1 MKHEIKCPKCGEVFA
16 IDESSYAEIQNQ
28 VRNNEFDLEVENRL
42 HAIKESNRK
51 DLEIVKQK
59 TAGLYER
66 KLDEKNQ
73 EVLEVKNHLENKIR
87 DLQTK
92 LDNAKLEQQLAV
104 ELATKQVEK
113 NLNESKL
120 SLKTMA
126 IEKQNELLALED
138 RYKYKIEQLVTER
151 DFYKDLKQQLSTKMV
166 GETLEQHCE
175 REFNKI
181 RAAGFKNA
189 YFGKDNDA
197 RSGSKGDFIY
207 RECDDDGNEIISI
220 MFEMKN
226 ENETTATKHK
236 NEHFFKELDKDRNE
250 KKCEYAVLVSMLE
263 LDNDYYNA
271 GIVDVS
277 YQSGF
282 NKMYVVR
289 PQCFI
294 PIITILRNAALNTI
308 EAKAELAQIRN
319 QNIDITNFE
328 AKLNQFKEKFALNS
342 DRATTNFKKA
352 IEDIDK
358 SIKNLE
364 DTKEAL
370 LRTIKNFDAAN
381 NKLDDLTIKRLTRG
395 NKTMAKKFEDLKT
408 AV

>member
-1 MKHEIKCPKCGEVFA
+1 MNREIKCPSCGKIFT

-28 VRNNEFDLEVENRL
+28 VRNNEFNRELEARL
-42 HAIKESNRK
+42 HAAEESKAKDIEILKQKVASDYEKKLNDKER
-51 DLEIVKQK
+51 EIVEIK
-59 TAGLYER
+59 G
-66 KLDEKNQ
+66 
-73 EVLEVKNHLENKIR
+73 
-87 DLQTK
+87 
-92 LDNAKLEQQLAV
+92 KLESKINDLNARLKSADTDKELAV
-104 ELATKQVEK
+104 ELATREIEK
-113 NLNESKL
+113 KLNESEIKA
-120 SLKTMA
+120 KTMA
-126 IEKQNELLALED
+126 VENQNAIMATENK
-138 RYKYKIEQLVTER
+138 YKYKIEQLTTER

-175 REFNKI
+175 MEFNKI
-181 RAAGFKNA
+181 RATGFKNA
-189 YFGKDNDA
+189 YFSKDNDA
-197 RSGSKGDFIY
+197 SNGSKGDYIY
-207 RECDDDGNEIISI
+207 RETDDDGNEIISI

-226 ENETTATKHK
+226 ENETTAKKHK

-263 LDNDYYNA
+263 LDNEFYNA

-282 NKMYVVR
+282 EKMYVVR

-308 EAKAELAQIRN
+308 KAKAELARIRS
-319 QNIDITNFE
+319 QNVDITNFE
-328 AKLNQFKEKFALNS
+328 EKLNQFKDKFTKNS
-342 DRATTNFKKA
+342 DRATANFKKA

-370 LRTIKNFDAAN
+370 LKTIKNFGAAN
-381 NKLDDLTIKRLTRG
+381 NKLDDLTVKRLTRG
-395 NKTMAKKFEDLKT
+395 NDTMTKMFDELNNKK
-408 AV
+408 

>member
-1 MKHEIKCPKCGEVFA
+1 MDHEIKCPNCGKVFT

-28 VRNNEFDLEVENRL
+28 VRNNEFNRELEARL
-42 HAIKESNRK
+42 HTAEESKAKDIEILKQKVASDYEKKLNDKER
-51 DLEIVKQK
+51 EIVEIK
-59 TAGLYER
+59 G
-66 KLDEKNQ
+66 
-73 EVLEVKNHLENKIR
+73 
-87 DLQTK
+87 
-92 LDNAKLEQQLAV
+92 KLESKINDLNARLRSADTDKELAV
-104 ELATKQVEK
+104 ELATREIEK
-113 NLNESKL
+113 KLNESEIKA
-120 SLKTMA
+120 KTMA
-126 IEKQNELLALED
+126 VENQNAIMATENK
-138 RYKYKIEQLVTER
+138 YKYKIEQLTTER

-175 REFNKI
+175 MEFNKI
-181 RAAGFKNA
+181 RATGFKNA
-189 YFGKDNDA
+189 YFSKDNDA

-207 RECDDDGNEIISI
+207 RETDDDGNEIISI

-236 NEHFFKELDKDRNE
+236 NEHFFKELNKDRNE

-263 LDNDYYNA
+263 LDNEFYNA

-282 NKMYVVR
+282 EKMYVVR

-294 PIITILRNAALNTI
+294 PIITILRNAALNTV
-308 EAKAELAQIRN
+308 EAKAELSQIKN

-328 AKLNQFKEKFALNS
+328 EKLNQFKEKFALNS
-342 DRATTNFKKA
+342 GRATANFKKA
-352 IEDIDK
+352 IDDIDK

-370 LRTIKNFDAAN
+370 LKTIKNFGAAN
-381 NKLDDLTIKRLTRG
+381 NKLDDLTVKRLTRG
-395 NKTMAKKFEDLKT
+395 NDTMTKMFDELNNKK
-408 AV
+408 

>member
-1 MKHEIKCPKCGEVFA
+1 MNREIKCPSCGKIFT

-28 VRNNEFDLEVENRL
+28 VRNNEFNRELEARL
-42 HAIKESNRK
+42 HAVEESKAKDIEILKQKVASDYEKKLNDKER
-51 DLEIVKQK
+51 EIVEIK
-59 TAGLYER
+59 G
-66 KLDEKNQ
+66 
-73 EVLEVKNHLENKIR
+73 
-87 DLQTK
+87 
-92 LDNAKLEQQLAV
+92 KLESKINDLNARLKSADTDKELAV
-104 ELATKQVEK
+104 ELATREIEK
-113 NLNESKL
+113 KLNESEIKA
-120 SLKTMA
+120 KTMA
-126 IEKQNELLALED
+126 VENQNAIMATENK
-138 RYKYKIEQLVTER
+138 YKYKIEQLATER

-175 REFNKI
+175 MEFNKI
-181 RAAGFKNA
+181 RATGFKNA
-189 YFGKDNDA
+189 YFSKDNDA

-207 RECDDDGNEIISI
+207 RETDDDGNEIISI

-236 NEHFFKELDKDRNE
+236 NEHFFKELNKDRNE

-263 LDNDYYNA
+263 LDNEFYNA

-282 NKMYVVR
+282 EKMYVVR

-294 PIITILRNAALNTI
+294 PIITILRNAALNTV
-308 EAKAELAQIRN
+308 EAKAELSQIKN

-328 AKLNQFKEKFALNS
+328 EKLNQFKEKFALNS
-342 DRATTNFKKA
+342 GRATANFKKA

-370 LRTIKNFDAAN
+370 LKTIKNFGAAN
-381 NKLDDLTIKRLTRG
+381 NKLDDLTVKRLTRG
-395 NKTMAKKFEDLKT
+395 NDTMTKMFDELNNKK
-408 AV
+408 

>member
-1 MKHEIKCPKCGEVFA
+1 MKREIKCPNCGKMFV

-28 VRNNEFDLEVENRL
+28 VRNNEFNAEVEARL
-42 HAIKESNRK
+42 HAVKESSAK
-51 DLEIVKQK
+51 DIEIAKREVVSD
-59 TAGLYER
+59 YER
-66 KLDEKNQ
+66 KLNTKDREI
-73 EVLEVKNHLENKIR
+73 LELKGKLEGKIS
-87 DLQTK
+87 DLQMK
-92 LDNAKLEQQLAV
+92 LSNAETDQRLAV
-104 ELATKQVEK
+104 ELATKQIEK
-113 NLNESKL
+113 KLNESEMNAKAIAVENQNAI
-120 SLKTMA
+120 MA
-126 IEKQNELLALED
+126 IEDK
-138 RYKYKIEQLVTER
+138 YKYKIDQLTTER

-175 REFNKI
+175 MEFNKI
-181 RAAGFKNA
+181 RATGFKNA

-197 RSGSKGDFIY
+197 RNGSKGDFIY
-207 RECDDDGNEIISI
+207 RETDDAGNEIISI

-263 LDNDYYNA
+263 LDNEFYNA

-308 EAKAELAQIRN
+308 EAKAELAQIKN

-328 AKLNQFKEKFALNS
+328 DKLNQFKEKFALNS
-342 DRATTNFKKA
+342 DRATANFKKA

-370 LRTIKNFDAAN
+370 LKTIKNFDAAN
-381 NKLDDLTIKRLTRG
+381 NKLDDLTVKRLTRG
-395 NKTMAKKFEDLKT
+395 NETMTRKFKELEKK
-408 AV
+408 

>member
-1 MKHEIKCPKCGEVFA
+1 MNREIKCPSCGKIFT

-28 VRNNEFDLEVENRL
+28 VRNNEFNRELEARL
-42 HAIKESNRK
+42 HAAEESKAKDIEILKQKVASDYEKKLNDKER
-51 DLEIVKQK
+51 EIVEIK
-59 TAGLYER
+59 G
-66 KLDEKNQ
+66 
-73 EVLEVKNHLENKIR
+73 
-87 DLQTK
+87 
-92 LDNAKLEQQLAV
+92 KLESKINDLNARLKSADTDKELAV
-104 ELATKQVEK
+104 ELATREIEK
-113 NLNESKL
+113 KLNESEIKA
-120 SLKTMA
+120 KTMA
-126 IEKQNELLALED
+126 VENQNAIMATENK
-138 RYKYKIEQLVTER
+138 YKYKIEQLTTER

-175 REFNKI
+175 MEFNKI
-181 RAAGFKNA
+181 RATGFKNA
-189 YFGKDNDA
+189 YFCKDNDA

-207 RECDDDGNEIISI
+207 RETDDDGNEIISI

-226 ENETTATKHK
+226 ENETTAKKHK

-263 LDNDYYNA
+263 LDNEFYNA

-282 NKMYVVR
+282 EKMYVVR

-308 EAKAELAQIRN
+308 KAKAELARIRS
-319 QNIDITNFE
+319 QNVDITNFE
-328 AKLNQFKEKFALNS
+328 EKLNQFKDKFTKNS
-342 DRATTNFKKA
+342 DRATANFKKA

-370 LRTIKNFDAAN
+370 LKTIKNFGAAN
-381 NKLDDLTIKRLTRG
+381 NKLDDLTVKRLTRG
-395 NKTMAKKFEDLKT
+395 NDTMTKMFDELNNKK
-408 AV
+408 

>member
-1 MKHEIKCPKCGEVFA
+1 
-16 IDESSYAEIQNQ
+16 
-28 VRNNEFDLEVENRL
+28 
-42 HAIKESNRK
+42 
-51 DLEIVKQK
+51 
-59 TAGLYER
+59 
-66 KLDEKNQ
+66 
-73 EVLEVKNHLENKIR
+73 
-87 DLQTK
+87 
-92 LDNAKLEQQLAV
+92 
-104 ELATKQVEK
+104 
-113 NLNESKL
+113 
-120 SLKTMA
+120 
-126 IEKQNELLALED
+126 
-138 RYKYKIEQLVTER
+138 
-151 DFYKDLKQQLSTKMV
+151 
-166 GETLEQHCE
+166 
-175 REFNKI
+175 
-181 RAAGFKNA
+181 
-189 YFGKDNDA
+189 
-197 RSGSKGDFIY
+197 
-207 RECDDDGNEIISI
+207 
-220 MFEMKN
+220 MKN

-408 AV
+408 GV